1 MKELNELREDE
12 FSGRVFRI
20 KSVNDDTQF
29 QNQTLKIYEKK
40 CYCNRDFTEVELTNI
55 ITQLRK
61 KDDVHQE
68 QQYHGEDPLYITKKG
83 LELVKMGKEY
93 YDLKG
98 NKFLEEEVPERYK
111 KTVSKFD
118 ELGITIFQSKR
129 IEKIKKD
136 DATIPKFTQ
145 EINKIFKDY
154 NINTCLRKIHFLA
167 QCYFESGRFVNTY
180 EALTNVKS
188 NYLGGVDFQ
197 GRGLKQIT
205 HDVNYLQ
212 YYDKVNDTSFFK
224 DKFKGRNNEG
234 EGLTSY
240 MKRVTKNGF
249 PEDFLNTL
257 KKFTKKLS
265 TDLHYACDSA
275 GWFWNRENLNKLAD
289 EDNVTKVT
297 KIINGGDNGLTERKK
312 YTSDLK
318 IIFDYEKCNTK
329 NWGPNSNFFNDFLPK
344 NNY

>member
-12 FSGRVFRI
+12 FSGKVFRI

-29 QNQTLKIYEKK
+29 QNQTLKIYGKK

-68 QQYHGEDPLYITKKG
+68 QQYHEKDPLYITEEGLLLVQKG
-83 LELVKMGKEY
+83 KDGY
-93 YDLKG
+93 YDLNG
-98 NKFLEEEVPERYK
+98 KFVQKEAPKKYK

-118 ELGITIFQSKR
+118 ELGISIFQSKR
-129 IEKIKKD
+129 IEKIKND

-167 QCYFESGRFVNTY
+167 QCYVESGRFVDTY
-180 EALTNVKS
+180 EGLTAVKS
-188 NYLGGVDFQ
+188 NYRGGADFQ

-205 HDVNYLQ
+205 HDMNYLE
-212 YYDKVNDTSFFK
+212 YYDKVNSTTLFR
-224 DKFKGRNNEG
+224 DKYKGRNKEG

-257 KKFTKKLS
+257 KTFAKKLS
-265 TDLHYACDSA
+265 TELHYACDSA
-275 GWFWNRENLNKLAD
+275 GWFWDRKDLNKFAD

-297 KIINGGDNGLTERKK
+297 KIINGGDKGLTERKK

-318 IIFDYEKCNTK
+318 IIFDYEKCNSK
-329 NWGPNSNFFNDFLPK
+329 NWGPNSNFFYDFLPK
-344 NNY
+344 SNY